1 MSKAGILVASLAV
14 IMLASTIGPAFAAQM
29 DFRTW
34 VEPGATDEVEIKFQ
48 RTVIINYDEGG
59 MLADQ
64 LRGQKFAKTFTA
76 TLADPGVTELRDRI
90 NYQMSE
96 LGSSATATD
105 IQIDYD
111 TKLTGRGLNT
121 SIDYKIILTMQITNH
136 VLRESSGGNSGLV
149 DMNWRG
155 LTVPGDVSINTKGID
170 HEINLPISFIEDTAP
185 SLHSA
190 IMGSEAEILLNNP
203 IMNASGIKAQP
214 LGNWH
219 FLFDPTGINVD
230 ASTYGL
236 SDELAG
242 VVWSSYTMGESSLR
256 EGIQTEKE
264 HEATFTT
271 DKTYDLRTIESADAA
286 NIFFA
291 GFANIDVL
299 DATEVVGVYPEA
311 PEGFATTSTGEF
323 PVMIIYGMA
332 GMAGVAGVAVFI
344 VSEKKRKGDIAAGN
358 VQTGIDPSQL
368 VGFDTSTGS
377 GGYKTNRGEAQLKS
391 EEYAQHRSVYDDPQ
405 LEQKTEEA
413 PAEEPPA
420 EEPPAEEA
428 PAEEAPAEPE
438 ETKSEEPSENPR
450 GSLPKGWKPGS

>member
-1 MSKAGILVASLAV
+1 
-14 IMLASTIGPAFAAQM
+14 MLASTIGPAFAAQM
-29 DFRTW
+29 EFRTW
-34 VEPGATDEVEIKFQ
+34 VESGTSDQVEIKFQ

-59 MLADQ
+59 MLADD
-64 LRGQKFAKTFTA
+64 LRGQKYAKTFTV
-76 TLADPGVTELRDRI
+76 TSSDPGVNELRDRI
-90 NYQMSE
+90 NYQISQ
-96 LGSSATATD
+96 LGSSASVTD
-105 IQIDYD
+105 LQIDYD

-121 SIDYKIILTMQITNH
+121 SIDYKVILTLSLTNH
-136 VLRESSGGNSGLV
+136 VLRESSSGNSGLV

-155 LTVPGDVSINTKGID
+155 LMVPGEVTVNSKGINT
-170 HEINLPISFIEDTAP
+170 EINLPISFIADTAP

-190 IMGSEAEILLNNP
+190 IIGSEAETLLNTP
-203 IMNASGIKAQP
+203 IMDASGIKAQP

-242 VVWSSYTMGESSLR
+242 TVWSSYTMGESSLR

-264 HEATFTT
+264 HSATFTT

-299 DATEVVGVYPEA
+299 DDTEVVGVYPEA
-311 PEGFATTSTGEF
+311 PEGFATTSTGQF

-344 VSEKKRKGDIAAGN
+344 VSEKKRKGDERAGN
-358 VQTGIDPSQL
+358 KQTGIDPSQL
-368 VGFDTSTGS
+368 VGADTSTGS
-377 GGYKTNRGEAQLKS
+377 GGYKTNRGEAHLKS
-391 EEYAQHRSVYDDPQ
+391 DEYAQHRSVYDEPQ
-405 LEQKTEEA
+405 VEQKTEDTSA
-413 PAEEPPA
+413 QS
-420 EEPPAEEA
+420 
-428 PAEEAPAEPE
+428 
-438 ETKSEEPSENPR
+438 TK
-450 GSLPKGWKPGS
+450 GSMPKGWKPE